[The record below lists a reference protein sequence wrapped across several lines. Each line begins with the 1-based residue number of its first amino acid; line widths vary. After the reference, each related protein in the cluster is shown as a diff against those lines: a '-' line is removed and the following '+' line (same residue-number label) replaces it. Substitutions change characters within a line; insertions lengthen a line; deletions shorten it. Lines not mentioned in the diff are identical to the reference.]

1 MPILV
6 SFRRFWPG
14 FVGVGIAAAFVAF
27 VLAAPAL
34 GGGSCMESY
43 PLQCPVIEVVGS
55 GLAATG
61 VGLIACVLWLFFASM
76 SHTSKVRISSVVLGF
91 AALFVVII
99 VGTNFS
105 LAHTVE
111 VRYY

>member
-34 GGGSCMESY
+34 GGGSCMESF
-43 PLQCPVIEVVGS
+43 PLQCPVVQVVGS

-61 VGLIACVLWLFFASM
+61 VGLIACVLLLLFASM
-76 SHTSKVRISSVVLGF
+76 SHTSQVRIPGVVVGF
-91 AALFVVII
+91 TALFIVII
-99 VGTNFS
+99 VGTNLS
-105 LAHTVE
+105 LAHTIE